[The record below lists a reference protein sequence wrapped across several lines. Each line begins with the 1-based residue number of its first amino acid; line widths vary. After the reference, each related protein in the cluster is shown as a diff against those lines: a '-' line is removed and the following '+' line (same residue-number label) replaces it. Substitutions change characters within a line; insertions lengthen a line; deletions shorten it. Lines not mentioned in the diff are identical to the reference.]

1 MPGRRRKENEA
12 PAAPPGCAALEW
24 SSLLNKSKWM
34 EVKNIEFEAKEK
46 LMERLDANLLDHAK
60 QLAAGDG
67 PSIVEVYRLQGL
79 AEMHCYLKTA
89 HQFDPAEVEALLQ
102 FADPLNVAYYC
113 GEMNSHEY
121 SFPICDLLR
130 ETRAKER
137 LPLAEPE
144 PPKKLSV
151 REQLHAAMKKA
162 RQQPTPEDRPRSG
175 ETR

>member
-1 MPGRRRKENEA
+1 MEIFAEHD
-12 PAAPPGCAALEW
+12 ALEKLLAKLDE
-24 SSLLNKSKWM
+24 SLLS
-34 EVKNIEFEAKEK
+34 
-46 LMERLDANLLDHAK
+46 HAK
-60 QLAAGDG
+60 ALSSTDNPQ
-67 PSIVEVYRLQGL
+67 IVEVYGLQGL
-79 AEMHCYLKTA
+79 AELHCYLKTV
-89 HQFDPAEVEALLQ
+89 HQFDSSEVEALLQ
-102 FADPLNVAYYC
+102 FDDPLWAASVC
-113 GEMNSHEY
+113 WEENSHEY